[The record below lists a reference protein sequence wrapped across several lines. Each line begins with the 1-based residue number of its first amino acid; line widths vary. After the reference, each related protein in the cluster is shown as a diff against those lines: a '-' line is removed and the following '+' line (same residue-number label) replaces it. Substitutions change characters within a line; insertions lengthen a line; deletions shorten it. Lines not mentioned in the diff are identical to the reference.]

1 MYCHEIQLENFRNI
15 KNATVRFREGVNLLV
30 GDNAQGKTN
39 MLEAVYF
46 ATIGKSFRGAS
57 SDELI
62 SFGEESSNIV
72 MQYHDSVR
80 MSTLSV
86 KISSDRQKIIEQN
99 GVKIRRLSEMVGQLR
114 AVLFVPEH
122 LSLIKEGPSERRNWL
137 DVALCQLYPR
147 YLTAL
152 SRFNKLL
159 KNRNR
164 LLKDS
169 ENDFG
174 SFAVTVDFW
183 SEQMSREA
191 SIVTAYR
198 QEYIKRASEHVSRFF
213 SDMTGNKETVELIYS
228 PSVKLPVEECGDTDK
243 VYEEYVK
250 LLTSNYQREMA
261 AGTSLWGIHKDD
273 IDIKINGRAAREFAS
288 QGQQRSISL
297 AMKLAEGEICRE
309 ITGDDPIFLF
319 DDVLSELDI
328 NRRTYLLSELNGVQ
342 VIMTGCDRSFTG
354 DAHVISV
361 ENGNYYAEDVEELDE
376 PTETVS
382 ESDEDEDMKVF

>member
-15 KNATVRFREGVNLLV
+15 RNATVNFAEGVNLLV

-39 MLEAVYF
+39 LLEAVYF

-62 SFGEESSNIV
+62 TFGEERSELV
-72 MQYHDSVR
+72 MKYYDSVR
-80 MSTLSV
+80 METLSI
-86 KISSDRQKIIEQN
+86 KISSDRQKVIEQN
-99 GVKIRRLSEMVGQLR
+99 GVKVRRLSDMVGQLR

-122 LSLIKEGPSERRNWL
+122 LSLVKEGPAERRNWL

-152 SRFNKLL
+152 SRYNKLL

-169 ENDFG
+169 DNDFG
-174 SFAVTVDFW
+174 SFTMTVDFW
-183 SEQMSREA
+183 SEQMAREA

-198 QEYIKRASEHVSRFF
+198 QDYITRASEHVGNFF
-213 SDMTGNKETVELIYS
+213 SEMTGNKERVELIYA
-228 PSVKLPVEECGDTDK
+228 PSVKLSPEECLDPDK

-273 IDIKINGRAAREFAS
+273 IDIRLNERSAREFAS
-288 QGQQRSISL
+288 QGQQRSTAL

-309 ITGDDPIFLF
+309 VTGDDPIFLF
-319 DDVLSELDI
+319 DDVLSELDL
-328 NRRTYLLSELNGVQ
+328 NRRTYLLSELTGRQ

-361 ENGNYYAEDVEELDE
+361 ENGNYYAEDEITTQ
-376 PTETVS
+376 TEAAATL
-382 ESDEDEDMKVF
+382 ENETDEDMKII